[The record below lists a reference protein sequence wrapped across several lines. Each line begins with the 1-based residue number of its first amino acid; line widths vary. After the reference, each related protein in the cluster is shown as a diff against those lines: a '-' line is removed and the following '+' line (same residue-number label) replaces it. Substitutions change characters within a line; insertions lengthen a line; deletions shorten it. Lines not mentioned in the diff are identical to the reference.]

1 MRVLL
6 DTHIGLWA
14 VTDAPKLP
22 ARARELIMEPT
33 NDVFVS
39 VANLWE
45 IAIKHALARGGV
57 NDMPISA
64 QAALGYFREAGY
76 LLLDV
81 VPAHAVAVEGLP
93 PLHADPFD
101 RMLVAQALTVPLRLL
116 THDLRV
122 ARYSDTVILV

>member
-14 VTDAPKLP
+14 VTDDPKLP
-22 ARARELIMEPT
+22 TRARELITEPT

-39 VANLWE
+39 VANVWE

-64 QAALGYFREAGY
+64 EEALGYFREAGY
-76 LLLDV
+76 MLLDIE
-81 VPAHAVAVEGLP
+81 PAHAVAVEGLP
-93 PLHADPFD
+93 
-101 RMLVAQALTVPLRLL
+101 
-116 THDLRV
+116 
-122 ARYSDTVILV
+122 